1 MHLPNHSMNRHGVG
15 FCLSEIFTPAFC
27 RKLNQVAPEF
37 NAHRERWF
45 LKPLCLVGLFVGLA
59 SGRTL
64 GARFN
69 EASRLVS
76 KLFPKTKRAGE
87 YLSGFQ
93 AAVSSLPQEVIAQ
106 VRAACQS
113 AVLAAGRHPALVG
126 RHLAFGVDG
135 TKQEAPRTPQN
146 EEYFGVVTKLPA
158 LPLRLVATCFGLG
171 ERLLWDWAGGPG
183 NASEADLILEIIQRG
198 PAGALYVK
206 DAGMVGYDWFRAV
219 LESRHHLL
227 MRVGGNFSLWV
238 EHVSATLEQG
248 GRVLLWPQDRR
259 SAVPPLALR
268 LITYQRHYV
277 KRRHGKTIP
286 RTETV
291 YLVTDLPAEELTQAE
306 AEHLFALRWPGNEI
320 GHRGWKRTLSKHKL
334 LSERPRNAEKESEFS
349 LLACMFLQAL
359 VLIAQGRGARDIPS
373 VAQALDVWGE
383 AVQAVLA
390 GRAASWLRERLRGCV
405 LDHYVRQGP
414 KVLRSAP
421 QRKEHKPLKP
431 PILRELDNTIKAL
444 LATML
449 GRLGVLQV

>member
-15 FCLSEIFTPAFC
+15 FCLREIFTAALF
-27 RKLNQVAPEF
+27 RKLNEVAPNF
-37 NAHRERWF
+37 DTHRERWF
-45 LKPLCLVGLFVGLA
+45 LKPLCLVGLFSGLS

-64 GARFN
+64 GARFH
-69 EASRLVS
+69 EASALVS
-76 KLFPKTKRAGE
+76 KLYPHAKRAGE

-93 AAVSSLPQEVIAQ
+93 AALSSLPQEIIAQ

-113 AVLAAGRHPALVG
+113 AVLAAGPHPALVG

-183 NASEADLILEIIQRG
+183 NASEADLILEIIRRG
-198 PAGALYVK
+198 PLGALYVK

-219 LESRHHLL
+219 IESQHHLL
-227 MRVGGNFSLWV
+227 MRVGGNFTLWAENV
-238 EHVSATLEQG
+238 GAVVGEG
-248 GRVLLWPQDRR
+248 GRVLIWPQDRR
-259 SAVPPLALR
+259 NTIPPLALR
-268 LITYQRHYV
+268 LITYQHTYV
-277 KRRHGKTIP
+277 KRRHGKTLP

-291 YLVTDLPAEELTQAE
+291 YLVTDLPVEELTQAE
-306 AEHLFALRWPGNEI
+306 AELLFALRWPGNEI
-320 GHRGWKRTLSKHKL
+320 GHRAWKRTLSKHKL
-334 LSERPRNAEKESEFS
+334 LSERPTNAEKESEFS

-373 VAQALDVWGE
+373 VAQALAVWGE

-390 GRAASWLRERLRGCV
+390 GRAAAWLRERLRGCV

-414 KVLRSAP
+414 KVQRAAP

-431 PILRELDNTIKAL
+431 PIFRELDNSIKAL
-444 LATML
+444 LARML
-449 GRLGVLQV
+449 GRLGVLPV